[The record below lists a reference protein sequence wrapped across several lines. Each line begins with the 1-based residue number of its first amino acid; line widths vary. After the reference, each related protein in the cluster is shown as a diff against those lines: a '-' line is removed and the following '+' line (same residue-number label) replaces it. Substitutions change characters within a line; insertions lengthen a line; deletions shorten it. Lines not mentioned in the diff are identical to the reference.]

1 MDTGLLLVQS
11 NRDIWMLIS
20 YWFQGL
26 YRVGGVIS
34 KVKKLLKQA
43 LDPAPGEEMPDMSDP
58 KMWET
63 KTLASAVKQY
73 FRDLSKPLMTYQLYT
88 SFLEAVKKEDESTRL
103 NEIYL
108 VTQKLP
114 RANREILKVRE
125 CS

>member
-88 SFLEAVKKEDESTRL
+88 SFLEAVKKEAESPRL